1 MEQLAV
7 GRSGF
12 LEQHR
17 SIMQIVPVY
26 LIAIGLLIIGQVI
39 HPGFVSVPNI
49 GQILL
54 LSTFIAVV
62 SYGQGIV
69 VLTGGFDLSVAWVM
83 TMGGIMLTSMS
94 QGSNISAI
102 WVIPVVLG
110 TGLAIGM
117 VNGLGIVL
125 FDIAPIV
132 MTLAVNTIIQ
142 GVVMTAIQGTP
153 GGSSPPFLSY
163 LTNANLVFGIPWL
176 AVILFIF
183 AILGILLLNF
193 TSFGR
198 YVYAVGNSPL
208 AARLSGVN
216 VNRTLVWVYGIS
228 GLCAALAGILAA
240 AYTQTAFLGTGDS
253 YQLPSLAAVVVGGA
267 SIFGGRGQYAA
278 TAGGAI
284 LLTILSAILA
294 SLNWP
299 DAVRTIAYGVVILI
313 TVVAMRQK

>member
-1 MEQLAV
+1 
-7 GRSGF
+7 
-12 LEQHR
+12 
-17 SIMQIVPVY
+17 MQVVPVY
-26 LIAIGLLIIGQVI
+26 MLCLALLLVGQFIHGGFITIG
-39 HPGFVSVPNI
+39 NI

-62 SYGQGIV
+62 AYGQGIV

-94 QGSNISAI
+94 QGSNANAI
-102 WVIPVVLG
+102 WAIPVVLAA
-110 TGLAIGM
+110 GLGIGLL
-117 VNGLGIVL
+117 NGLGIVL

-132 MTLAVNTIIQ
+132 MTLAMNTIIQ
-142 GVVMTAIQGTP
+142 GVVMTSISGTP
-153 GGSSPPFLSY
+153 NGSSPPFLSY
-163 LTNANLVFGIPWL
+163 LTNANLVLGIPWL
-176 AVILFIF
+176 AVILVAF

-193 TSFGR
+193 TTFGR
-198 YVYAVGNSPL
+198 YVYSVGNSPL
-208 AARLSGVN
+208 AARLSGVH
-216 VNRTLVWVYGIS
+216 VNRTVVWVYGIS

-313 TVVAMRQK
+313 TVVAMRQA